1 MLKIIKRDFKFI
13 ELFFVLGLLGLI
25 FLKFGEYSL
34 FAVDLPFH
42 ILRISGLADSI
53 KHFDFIP
60 NINFNFANGFGYIVP
75 TFYSNLFI
83 YPFAILVALGVSL
96 SKITYVIVFSIIFFG
111 LCISYYSAKSVLSDK
126 NSIVFSILFIL
137 SNFLLFSLY
146 QKGSIAEATAYI
158 LTPILFFNAIKLL
171 NHKNNWIFFGISLTL
186 IFYAHVL
193 TTIVSIIFLI
203 LLFTIYSALD
213 KFKYTKEYILNILKS
228 AIVFALLSFPL
239 YAQIFY
245 GKATNSINLGYA
257 HLNNLSDG
265 GQGASI
271 LGYLNLTDFIISS
284 LKMSLY
290 GINMGIF
297 AVLTLIL
304 SIIYF
309 KKLSKI
315 SKSLFI
321 VAITILFIVFGIMN
335 TGILDGTFLNI
346 LQFPMRM
353 FSVLYISLIY
363 VFVEICS
370 KIRFGKVIKK
380 ISVAISILYL
390 LLFTFVNNFVII
402 KAFSGDN
409 INNSMESNIV
419 QKASYIDNY
428 KEYTWDVGGGQEY
441 LPIYFTLDYENNIYE
456 KLIELSDVNKVISG
470 DATITNVKDN
480 YNDLSFTIDSKSDSD
495 IEVNRIYYNDYRIYL
510 NDKDITDKYEKDG
523 KLIIRI
529 PSGSVGKI
537 NIKYNKNIIYY
548 LSNVV
553 GVASVIGLVI
563 FIKKRNKKDLD

>member
-1 MLKIIKRDFKFI
+1 M
-13 ELFFVLGLLGLI
+13 
-25 FLKFGEYSL
+25 
-34 FAVDLPFH
+34 
-42 ILRISGLADSI
+42 
-53 KHFDFIP
+53 
-60 NINFNFANGFGYIVP
+60 
-75 TFYSNLFI
+75 
-83 YPFAILVALGVSL
+83 
-96 SKITYVIVFSIIFFG
+96 
-111 LCISYYSAKSVLSDK
+111 
-126 NSIVFSILFIL
+126 
-137 SNFLLFSLY
+137 
-146 QKGSIAEATAYI
+146 
-158 LTPILFFNAIKLL
+158 
-171 NHKNNWIFFGISLTL
+171 
-186 IFYAHVL
+186 
-193 TTIVSIIFLI
+193 
-203 LLFTIYSALD
+203 
-213 KFKYTKEYILNILKS
+213 
-228 AIVFALLSFPL
+228 LSFPL

-271 LGYLNLTDFIISS
+271 LGYLNFTDFIISS

-290 GINMGIF
+290 GINIGIF
-297 AVLTLIL
+297 ALLTLIL

-363 VFVEICS
+363 VFIEICS
-370 KIRFGKVIKK
+370 KIKFGKIIKK
-380 ISVAISILYL
+380 ISIAISILYL

-409 INNSMESNIV
+409 INNSMESSIV

-428 KEYTWDVGGGQEY
+428 KEYTWDVDGGQEY

-456 KLIELSDVNKVISG
+456 KLIKLSDVNRVISG
-470 DATITNVKDN
+470 DATITNVKDS

-529 PSGSVGKI
+529 PSGSMGKI